1 MSSGVTAACDSTVT
15 VLLLSPLLTPSF
27 RSKFQASF
35 LCLKLKFQQRET
47 RVSSLETN
55 GFKLMELKFHPMKP
69 MVWRYETNVFPMVK
83 KYEAMQVVIFKKQ
96 KRKRRKNRG
105 RTCDSKSTVT
115 VLSHAAVT
123 PLLIHCQKFKYKH
136 VTDDSKFSLFN
147 SLVNARWD
155 YISAYF
161 FMTWLISKP
170 YRNEGMK

>member
-1 MSSGVTAACDSTVT
+1 
-15 VLLLSPLLTPSF
+15 
-27 RSKFQASF
+27 
-35 LCLKLKFQQRET
+35 
-47 RVSSLETN
+47 
-55 GFKLMELKFHPMKP
+55 
-69 MVWRYETNVFPMVK
+69 MVK

-115 VLSHAAVT
+115 VLLHAVLLHAAVT

-136 VTDDSKFSLFN
+136 VTDDSNFSLFN

-161 FMTWLISKP
+161 FMT
-170 YRNEGMK
+170 

>member
-1 MSSGVTAACDSTVT
+1 MWQHSDSTFAVT
-15 VLLLSPLLTPSF
+15 SSPSF

-55 GFKLMELKFHPMKP
+55 GFKQLELEFQAYGTKVPSH
-69 MVWRYETNVFPMVK
+69 ETNGLKVWNECFPMTK
-83 KYEAMQVVIFKKQ
+83 KYEAIQVVIFRKE

-115 VLSHAAVT
+115 VLSHVAVT